1 MSCRVPAPRLV
12 AATIGLVVVLAFANA
27 AGAASSATRSPAV
40 GRNVHLLA
48 FGGFSRSD
56 ASRLARHIAATL
68 GVKTDVLGSARLP
81 ASAFDPKRRQYVA
94 EKLFPLLRERRGSA
108 RSADVVIGLL
118 KDDMYT
124 SGVPAWRFAFGVRSQ
139 DGLAV
144 VSQARMDPRLLGL
157 TPDPALRMR
166 RLQKMVVREVGVF
179 ALGLGLNRNPR
190 SVLYDTIL
198 STDDLDL
205 MTEEVRP
212 AAPSGARQAWLRR
225 STAVCDRGVVEGK
238 ALIARSPLAT
248 PADYLA
254 FLAGAIAL
262 EEKHRAALAAVPA
275 ASGDRAAVKAMLTR
289 FRRSIEADR
298 SVLAK
303 LSAHWEV
310 AVVKRSTQDGLR
322 VSLRLKTDAL
332 ELGSTGCARYF
343 DPATYG

>member
-1 MSCRVPAPRLV
+1 
-12 AATIGLVVVLAFANA
+12 
-27 AGAASSATRSPAV
+27 
-40 GRNVHLLA
+40 
-48 FGGFSRSD
+48 
-56 ASRLARHIAATL
+56 
-68 GVKTDVLGSARLP
+68 VKADVLGVAPLP
-81 ASAFDPKRRQYVA
+81 AAAFDRTRRQYVA
-94 EKLFPLLRERRGSA
+94 EKLFPLLRERRGGA

-157 TPDPALRMR
+157 TSDPALRMR
-166 RLQKMVVREVGVF
+166 RLQKMVVREIAVL

-205 MTEEVRP
+205 MTEEFRP
-212 AAPSGARQAWLRR
+212 AVPSGPRKAWLGR
-225 STAVCDRGVVEGK
+225 STAVCNRGVVEGK

-254 FLAGAIAL
+254 FLRAGVAL
-262 EEKHRAALAAVPA
+262 EEKHRAALTAIPA
-275 ASGDRAAVKAMLTR
+275 ASGDRAAVSAMLAR
-289 FRRSIEADR
+289 FGRSIGADR

-303 LSAHWEV
+303 LTAHWDL
-310 AVVKRSTQDGLR
+310 AVVRRSTQDGLR
-322 VSLRLKTDAL
+322 SSVRLKTDAL
-332 ELGSTGCARYF
+332 ELGSPGCARYF